1 MNARSQAASEDRAL
15 VAAIQARDSDALGTL
30 YDRYAAR
37 LLGLA
42 GRILGASGEA
52 EEVVQ
57 EVFLYAWRAAST
69 FDPARG
75 SVLAW
80 LLVATRS
87 RSIDRLRARRPT
99 AVSDRGSDRGGTP
112 DPLAAL
118 PAAGDLEAESA
129 TREWESICRAAIG
142 ELPADQ
148 REVLELSYFDGL
160 THTEIA
166 ERTATPLGTV
176 KTRIRLGLM
185 KLRERMR
192 PYWSS
197 GRDA

>member
-1 MNARSQAASEDRAL
+1 MNLRAKPPSDDRAL
-15 VAAIQARDSDALGTL
+15 VASMQARDADALGEL

-42 GRILGASGEA
+42 DRILGETGEA

-69 FDPARG
+69 FDSARG
-75 SVLAW
+75 TVLAW

-87 RSIDRLRARRPT
+87 RSIDRLRARRP
-99 AVSDRGSDRGGTP
+99 AVSDRLA
-112 DPLAAL
+112 DPLTDL
-118 PAAGDLEAESA
+118 PAAADVEATSA
-129 TREWESICRAAIG
+129 AREWETNCRAAIA

-148 REVLELSYFDGL
+148 RRALELSYFEGL
-160 THTEIA
+160 THREIA

-185 KLRERMR
+185 KLREHME
-192 PYWSS
+192 PYRRS
-197 GRDA
+197 GRNA